1 MNYNE
6 LINNLIDYGIDN
18 HLITELD
25 SIYIGNLVID
35 LIKEKEFNRVEKHN
49 YPALPVILKGLCDI
63 ACAKGLIEDT
73 ITDYDLFDTRIMGFL
88 TPHPSVVYKNFLEQL
103 KISYVYATD
112 YFYDVSLKSN
122 YIRKDRIDKNICY
135 KADTKYGKLD
145 ITINL
150 SKPEKSLKEIEAAR
164 LAPQNGYPKCLLCK
178 ENMGFAGTATHPARQ
193 NLRLIPLKLN
203 GENWYM
209 QYSPYTYYNEHT
221 IILNENHFPMRANS
235 STILALV
242 DFIDQFPHYFMG
254 SNAGI
259 PIAGGSILS
268 HDHFQGGRYRF
279 AMFDA
284 KDLKEIKIKDYDDVH
299 ITYVNWP
306 MDVIRL
312 RTNNR
317 KQLIDLA
324 IYIMDMW
331 TEYEDIEHE
340 IYAYT
345 NGIRHNAVT
354 PIARFENGTYVLD
367 LVLRNNRTSEEFPEG
382 IFHPNRSLHHI
393 KKENIG
399 LIEVAGLAVLPGRLK
414 DELEPIKLALIDN
427 SKANLIDPKHY
438 EWFLELKEKYP
449 SVKQDDVDEI
459 VRREVANKFMQ
470 VLECCSVF
478 RYGDR
483 EQNFDRFIKYLNM

>member
-18 HLITELD
+18 RLITDFD
-25 SIYIGNLVID
+25 SIYIGNLIID
-35 LIKEKEFNRVEKHN
+35 LIKESEFVRLEKHA

-63 ACAKGLIEDT
+63 AKDKRLIDDT
-73 ITDYDLFDTRIMGFL
+73 ITDYDLFDTKIMGYL
-88 TPHPSVVYKNFLEQL
+88 TPSPSVVYKNFLEQL

-164 LAPQNGYPKCLLCK
+164 RAPQNGYPKCLLCK
-178 ENMGFAGTATHPARQ
+178 ENMGFAGTKTHPARQ
-193 NLRLIPLKLN
+193 NLRLIPLTLN
-203 GENWYM
+203 NEKWYM

-221 IILNENHFPMRANS
+221 IVLNEGHFPMRANS
-235 STILALV
+235 STILALL

-284 KDLKEIKIKDYDDVH
+284 NDLKELKIKDYDDVH
-299 ITYVNWP
+299 TTYINWP

-312 RTNNR
+312 RSNNR
-317 KQLIDLA
+317 EELRDLA
-324 IYIMDMW
+324 IYIMDKW
-331 TEYEDIEHE
+331 TEYEDIDHE

-345 NGIRHNAVT
+345 NGERHNAIT

-367 LVLRNNRTSEEFPEG
+367 LVLRNNRTSSEYPEG

-414 DELEPIKLALIDN
+414 DELKPIEDALVDH
-427 SKANLIDPKHY
+427 SKEGNIDPKHY
-438 EWFLELKEKYP
+438 DWYLEVKEKYQNIK
-449 SVKQDDVDEI
+449 SGDVQEV
-459 VRREVANKFMQ
+459 VRLEVANKFME

-478 RYGDR
+478 RYGNR
-483 EQNFDRFIKYLNM
+483 LENLERFISYLNK

>member
-6 LINNLIDYGIDN
+6 LINNLVDYGIDN
-18 HLITELD
+18 RLISEID
-25 SIYIGNLVID
+25 RIYIGNLIID
-35 LIKEKEFNRVEKHN
+35 LIKEDNFLPLEKHE
-49 YPALPVILKGLCDI
+49 YPSLVQILKGLCDI
-63 ACAKGLIEDT
+63 AKDKGLIEDT
-73 ITDYDLFDTRIMGFL
+73 ITDYDLFDTRIMGYL
-88 TPHPSVVYKNFLEQL
+88 TPSPSVVYKNFLEQL

-135 KADTKYGKLD
+135 KVDTKYGKLD

-150 SKPEKSLKEIEAAR
+150 SKPEKSLKEIEEAR
-164 LAPQNGYPKCLLCK
+164 KAPQNGYPKCLLCK
-178 ENMGFAGTATHPARQ
+178 ENMGFAGTKTHPARQ

-203 GENWYM
+203 GENWFM

-221 IILNENHFPMRANS
+221 IILNEDHFPMRANS
-235 STILALV
+235 QTIYALT

-284 KDLKEIKIKDYDDVH
+284 KDLFELKIEKFSDVH
-299 ITYVNWP
+299 FSYVNWP

-312 RTNNR
+312 RSNNR
-317 KQLIDLA
+317 DQIVKAA
-324 IYIMDMW
+324 IFIMDKW
-331 TEYEDIEHE
+331 TEYEDKDHE

-345 NGIRHNAVT
+345 NGVRHNAVT
-354 PIARFENGTYVLD
+354 PIERFENGTYVFD
-367 LVLRNNRTSEEFPEG
+367 LVLRNNRTSSEFPEG

-399 LIEVAGLAVLPGRLK
+399 LIEVSGLAVLPGRLK
-414 DELEPIKLALIDN
+414 DELKPVEDALVDH
-427 SKANLIDPKHY
+427 SKAKMIDEKHY
-438 EWFLELKEKYP
+438 EWYLELAKKYP
-449 SVKQDDVDEI
+449 SVAKNEANKIIKD
-459 VRREVANKFMQ
+459 EVANKFIE

-478 RYGDR
+478 RYGSRAD
-483 EQNFDRFIKYLNM
+483 NLMRFINYLNK